1 MKKQQTF
8 QEQLKAMTD
17 KELEKFFND
26 FTANQSKTRRAGKT
40 GTILNAQRE
49 ILSEM
54 ERRGL

>member
-17 KELEKFFND
+17 KELENFFKD
-26 FTANQSKTRRAGKT
+26 FTVNQSKARRMGKT
-40 GTILNAQRE
+40 ETILNAQRE